1 MKFCSPLPPPPVELT
16 ASVISLH
23 LRSRSPFSRSTCA
36 PKPRSFGRRRGEE
49 VSIDRDSFLK
59 QNLFLS
65 VEHEEKLVDSCNRRF
80 DRPDSVNSETATIGA
95 SDDLGFFACAGFFS
109 RGFLCE
115 MFVRNRR
122 PSPPADDAGEDA
134 TTKRVPLSNIT
145 NQRDGGSSASVLSS
159 TSKAHFS
166 AQVVRTEP
174 PVNNFGRSFARTTS
188 SASLDS
194 KLNGDLLAREAL
206 LLINEKVPLRAIS
219 CPGPKIL
226 EVELKT
232 PLISDLPLGN
242 GTIDTSPSCS
252 IDSTSTCE
260 TMSTHNSLE
269 TPWDCIGGEDT
280 LSTKSTG
287 MANVDRLFTRE
298 EAQTPGSIVPREVLF
313 DMEMADKINIMDPR
327 FCATIA
333 SEIYEHL
340 HLSEVRRR
348 PLTDFMERVQNDIN
362 ASMRAV
368 LIDWL
373 VEVSEEYRLVPETLF
388 LAVNYIDRYLSG
400 NPVNRQKLQL
410 LGVTCMMIAAKYE
423 EVSAPQVEDFCY
435 ITDSTYCKMEVLQM
449 ESLVLSYLKYELT
462 TPTVNCFLRWFVWAA
477 HGFKEVPSVQLEC
490 LAQYFAE
497 LSLLDYSMLCYAP
510 SIVAAS
516 AVFLAKFMLNPKMK
530 PWNSELG
537 CYTLYRPSDLYGCVK
552 ALHHLCRSGQN
563 SNVTAVRQK
572 YSQHK
577 YTFVA
582 KKYCPPSI
590 PGNFFED

>member
-1 MKFCSPLPPPPVELT
+1 
-16 ASVISLH
+16 
-23 LRSRSPFSRSTCA
+23 
-36 PKPRSFGRRRGEE
+36 
-49 VSIDRDSFLK
+49 
-59 QNLFLS
+59 
-65 VEHEEKLVDSCNRRF
+65 
-80 DRPDSVNSETATIGA
+80 
-95 SDDLGFFACAGFFS
+95 
-109 RGFLCE
+109 

-298 EAQTPGSIVPREVLF
+298 EAQTPGCIVPREVLF

-340 HLSEVRRR
+340 HLSEVMFGDHYGLWHKRKSC
-348 PLTDFMERVQNDIN
+348 EQAKV
-362 ASMRAV
+362 A
-368 LIDWL
+368 
-373 VEVSEEYRLVPETLF
+373 
-388 LAVNYIDRYLSG
+388 
-400 NPVNRQKLQL
+400 
-410 LGVTCMMIAAKYE
+410 IARCNLY
-423 EVSAPQVEDFCY
+423 DDC
-435 ITDSTYCKMEVLQM
+435 CVLQM

-552 ALHHLCRSGQN
+552 ALHHLCQSGQN